1 MATRKRNQ
9 INNIGRDTA
18 KKQTSIQRLRSRSA
32 APMPAQ
38 REQDIKVI
46 DTTVKALYNDGDR
59 MPLDFRKEI
68 LTRHKISIGDK
79 YTERIWD
86 ILLSTGLVS
95 PVIGFG
101 NSGKL
106 TLTNDGYQLMNKFGS
121 YSAFLEAM
129 QKEQQVQQQG
139 MQLPQFIIQTED
151 DNDNDNKEGAHEK
164 AVGKK

>member
-32 APMPAQ
+32 PMPAQ
-38 REQDIKVI
+38 KEQDVKVI

-59 MPLDFRKEI
+59 MPLDFKKDI
-68 LTRHKISIGDK
+68 LLRHKIEIGDR
-79 YTERIWD
+79 YAERIWD

-121 YSAFLEAM
+121 YTAFLEAM
-129 QKEQQVQQQG
+129 QREQAQQG
-139 MQLPQFIIQTED
+139 MQLPQFIIQTEEEQG
-151 DNDNDNKEGAHEK
+151 NGEEQEERGK
-164 AVGKK
+164 AVGKKK

>member
-1 MATRKRNQ
+1 
-9 INNIGRDTA
+9 
-18 KKQTSIQRLRSRSA
+18 
-32 APMPAQ
+32 
-38 REQDIKVI
+38 
-46 DTTVKALYNDGDR
+46 

-129 QKEQQVQQQG
+129 QKDSRYNSKACNCHSSLYKPRMIMTMIIRRESMKKLSVKNRVLIFEQAYKSTVWQ
-139 MQLPQFIIQTED
+139 
-151 DNDNDNKEGAHEK
+151 NW
-164 AVGKK
+164 

>member
-1 MATRKRNQ
+1 MATRKRTQ
-9 INNIGRDTA
+9 INNIGSNTS
-18 KKQTSIQRLRSRSA
+18 KKQTSVQRLRSRS

-59 MPLDFRKEI
+59 MPLDFKREI
-68 LTRHKISIGDK
+68 LNRHKIIISDK

-129 QKEQQVQQQG
+129 QLQQQAQQG
-139 MQLPQFIIQTED
+139 MQLPQFIIQTEE
-151 DNDNDNKEGAHEK
+151 DNEEQEDPMKSTGRK
-164 AVGKK
+164 

>member
-1 MATRKRNQ
+1 MATRKRTQ
-9 INNIGRDTA
+9 IRDVNNA
-18 KKQTSIQRLRSRSA
+18 EKKQTSVQRLRSRS

-46 DTTVKALYNDGDR
+46 DTTVKALYNEGDR

-68 LTRHKISIGDK
+68 LNRHKLLISDK

-101 NSGKL
+101 NAGKL
-106 TLTNDGYQLMNKFGS
+106 NLTNDGYQLMNKFGS

-129 QKEQQVQQQG
+129 NKEQQAQQQQQG
-139 MQLPQFIIQTED
+139 FQFPQFIIQAEDAD
-151 DNDNDNKEGAHEK
+151 DNAEAKTAEK
-164 AVGKK
+164 K

>member
-1 MATRKRNQ
+1 MATRKRTQ
-9 INNIGRDTA
+9 INNIGKNIA

-32 APMPAQ
+32 QMPAQ

-46 DTTVKALYNDGDR
+46 DTTVRALYNDGDR
-59 MPLDFRKEI
+59 MPLDFKKEI
-68 LTRHKISIGDK
+68 LNRHKISISDK

-129 QKEQQVQQQG
+129 QVQQQAQQG
-139 MQLPQFIIQTED
+139 MQLPQFIIQAED
-151 DNDNDNKEGAHEK
+151 DNDEQEEPVKPTGKNK
-164 AVGKK
+164 

>member
-9 INNIGRDTA
+9 ISNIGRDTA

-32 APMPAQ
+32 PIPAQ

-68 LTRHKISIGDK
+68 LNRHKIDIGDR

-129 QKEQQVQQQG
+129 QKEQQVQQG
-139 MQLPQFIIQTED
+139 IQLPQFIIQAED
-151 DNDNDNKEGAHEK
+151 DNNNDDKQEESEK
-164 AVGKK
+164 AVGRK

>member
-1 MATRKRNQ
+1 MATRKRTQ
-9 INNIGRDTA
+9 INNIGKNTA
-18 KKQTSIQRLRSRSA
+18 KKQSSIQRLRSRSA
-32 APMPAQ
+32 QMPAQ

-46 DTTVKALYNDGDR
+46 DTTVRALYNDGDR
-59 MPLDFRKEI
+59 MPLDFKKEI
-68 LTRHKISIGDK
+68 LSRHKISISDK

-129 QKEQQVQQQG
+129 QVQQQAQQG
-139 MQLPQFIIQTED
+139 MQLPQFIIQAED
-151 DNDNDNKEGAHEK
+151 DNDEQEEPVKPTGKNK
-164 AVGKK
+164 

>member
-18 KKQTSIQRLRSRSA
+18 KKQTSIQRLRSRS

-68 LTRHKISIGDK
+68 LNRHKINIGDR

-129 QKEQQVQQQG
+129 QKEQQVQQG
-139 MQLPQFIIQTED
+139 IQLPQFIIQTED
-151 DNDNDNKEGAHEK
+151 DDDNDNKQEESEK
-164 AVGKK
+164 AVGRK